1 MTGSPAQVVVFWFLV
16 VALLLAS
23 TGEQEYRVAYREGNQ
38 SNVSCNCP
46 GLNTTTNATCVPEEF
61 KKFHCST
68 LCPGVVCQFVKYTK
82 NQDYSL
88 YSFCNL
94 FGLYW

>member
-1 MTGSPAQVVVFWFLV
+1 M
-16 VALLLAS
+16 ALLLAS
-23 TGEQEYRVAYREGNQ
+23 TGEQEYRVAAREETQ
-38 SNVSCNCP
+38 TNVSCNCSQ
-46 GLNTTTNATCVPEEF
+46 GSKVINTTTNATCVPAEF
-61 KKFHCST
+61 DSLNCST

>member
-1 MTGSPAQVVVFWFLV
+1 MQVVVFWFLA

-23 TGEQEYRVAYREGNQ
+23 TGEQEYRVAAREETQ
-38 SNVSCNCP
+38 TNVSCNC
-46 GLNTTTNATCVPEEF
+46 GQGSQVVNTTTNATCVPEEF
-61 KKFHCST
+61 ERFNCST

-82 NQDYSL
+82 NKDYSL

>member
-1 MTGSPAQVVVFWFLV
+1 MFWFLV
-16 VALLLAS
+16 VALFLAS
-23 TGEQEYRVAYREGNQ
+23 TGEQEYRVAFRNNNQ
-38 SNVSCNCP
+38 
-46 GLNTTTNATCVPEEF
+46 TTAGCECIYDNKVVNPTQNATCDPQQF
-61 KKFHCST
+61 KNCSME
-68 LCPGVVCQFVKYTK
+68 CPGVVCQFVKYTK